1 MKKRSIKKILAV
13 VMLVMTVVSMTTI
26 TSYAAKK
33 NYSFAVT
40 TSQNKGAAFSAGNAK
55 DDNEQNAYV
64 VTQSGNIV
72 NSDLFFMAVYKKA
85 VYEDSNRVTG
95 WKRITSNSYTYPP
108 IPYTTYRG
116 KNSTNYLCGD
126 TDKHSVSV
134 EGYWWS

>member
-40 TSQNKGAAFSAGNAK
+40 TSQNNGAAFSAGNAK
-55 DDNEQNAYV
+55 DDNEQTAYV
-64 VTQSGNIV
+64 VTQSGNIIS
-72 NSDLFFMAVYKKA
+72 SDLFYMAVYKTPAYNSTNK
-85 VYEDSNRVTG
+85 VTN
-95 WKRITSNSYTYPP
+95 WKRITSNSATYT
-108 IPYTTYRG
+108 IDYTTYRA

-126 TDKHSVSV
+126 TDKYSVSV
-134 EGYWWS
+134 EGYWYS